1 MAEKPLKKSSIPG
14 VTIRQLV
21 DEIPE
26 GCSTPDFERKPITL
40 ALPEGKN
47 AIFRAM
53 VSGEP
58 RPEVQWYRT
67 QGDLSD
73 SNKYKIFSQPGGK
86 EHVLQ
91 VNKLTG
97 DDTDTYRCL
106 AVNEYGEAMCSARL
120 TVIEVGFR
128 KNRKRR
134 NEPQEDHRKELMD
147 FRKILK
153 KRAPP
158 PPPEKKMDREQVWQL
173 LMNSDRKDYERICM
187 KYGIVDFRGML
198 RKLQEMKKEQEDK
211 ISQYINT
218 ISNLRHIKVTKDGLA
233 TFDLELDLKDFESKI
248 YLYKDGEM
256 IHYGYGNETKH
267 CLRRLGKRYYFHVQD
282 LQPEDAGIYQ
292 VKVEDVEVFS
302 TELEADVI
310 PARVV
315 NPLAETL
322 CEVQEDAVFECTLS
336 NPCPHAFWQFQ
347 HRPLR
352 PSDKYEVSVSPDG
365 LTHRLVVRGAQRS
378 DMGLYSLG
386 TGLHSSSAWLVVEGE
401 KDKGFLP
408 TRQGKK
414 TDEVGNDE
422 RNRLQAEE
430 APFSDVKN
438 SEKLIKEV
446 KPGDWSQL
454 GEPIKDDGLPYGLHI
469 TGGQHGGGQDGP
481 RGYNNF
487 PMEKEGIADLAWDLD
502 EVMENKGVCRAEGNR
517 DTLLE
522 RNQLPKVGGQ
532 GVSFPGGYGLQGD
545 GWESGMDFMIRQQQD
560 CGGNKTKS
568 RQWEVGE
575 SLEASTGGLQGKG
588 WQNNLKGKE
597 DREDSGGQLGN
608 YSQGNIG
615 DLGTGERSLVTSQ
628 TSPVGSWKKG
638 RKLGMSLEADFNLEL
653 EGRDDFSSKRG
664 QYRPPCLG
672 EAGEKQA
679 QRTGQGDGSSGA
691 GSTEAWEP
699 LGWNKGNGEKLRDFQ
714 VQRLSHSKKSFL
726 GQKDLGEEVD
736 ISLEEAGYKASLGE
750 TESLGKEPI
759 VRRTGFKAG
768 PWALGSDGGE
778 GYGHS
783 MEDLHELKGRGLGPR
798 DSQGVPKSLGGLL
811 GESSRELGYFQG
823 WPADQSEAGYRD
835 DKVESEGMMS
845 SWDDTSYN
853 FRKIGPE
860 DGLGTLRI
868 MESGRRGDKGISVK
882 AGELMGS
889 GNRASFGDGPR
900 DHWIKDRAVY
910 KDGSGDWET
919 QGSGSKRGSRDD
931 VKGSEGMRSNYG
943 ASLKDIPEDRQIKKP
958 GGVGGCTG
966 GLEAPEAMGS
976 RSMESNKDYL
986 GSPRKIRLRGEE
998 SFRSDLE
1005 GYGSDFGGPGRI
1017 GSESEGGIRVGL
1029 GGPGGIGSWGEGN
1042 YKSDLDGPIGMRSW
1056 SDGDYGRGSGN
1067 LGKIGSRD
1075 KGDGSSP
1082 VTPGGIELRGE
1093 IGLKVGSGGPGEMW
1107 SRSKKGYRGSV
1118 GYPGGVESEGEEEGD
1133 LEDSRRIESWGKGGH
1148 RSNLRGSGGIGSGVE
1163 SGYEGS
1169 LERPRRTGSEGKGG
1183 YGRDLGN
1190 FEGIRSEV
1198 EGDYGGGSE
1207 SSGGIGSVVEG
1218 EYEDSLERPRRTGS
1232 EGKGGYGKGLGSS
1245 GRIMSEVEGDYGG
1258 GSECPG
1264 GEGTEGKRGYG
1275 DRLEGPEGIGSEVEG
1290 RYKGSL
1296 GSFRRMGSEGK
1307 GAYGSSLKDAEGLRP
1322 DFERGY
1328 GGGSGSPQEIGTM
1341 DKGGYISGLG
1351 DPWEMGSGFGEEYK
1365 NEWGVS
1371 QELVFGKAPSFR
1383 SDSRGPSIIGQENEK
1398 GYGDRSRNQRMM
1410 GAWGEIGLGGRIG
1423 SPGTVGSI
1431 GGNGP
1436 GVLGIVG
1443 SKGEGCIGDGSKDS
1457 GGMKS
1462 WGGDGY
1468 GEGSGDSAALRA
1480 GGTVGY
1486 GHNSCSLGAMRLGSG
1501 AESRD
1506 DSMGLVPQSP
1516 KGNMNCG
1523 GGSRGPNAMDS
1534 GVGASYCDDIRS
1546 SKVMSSEDGTDS
1558 ETLGPCWSGQ
1568 GESYGNRSGGTE
1580 LLGTG
1585 DKEGYGGGSRG
1596 SVSQGSR
1603 YEGGCREG
1611 LGGSGKM
1618 RKEGEADNRGGL
1630 KDSGGKESRD
1640 EGGDKGILGGS
1651 WGMETEA
1658 QGGYKDDLGDDGT
1671 LGNEGYR
1678 NDLKDSRRMGTSTEG
1693 NFGGGPG
1700 SSGAL
1705 KSLDGLR
1712 YGEKFRDKGGR
1723 EGRGLGQ
1730 SGVGAGSID
1739 DSERGKVM
1747 GSMNGTDYGH
1757 DYGNISGVPGV
1768 IGSGVAAAHRSRIS
1782 GVMDSWSEKD
1792 FLPSQP
1798 GSRDGSGGPEAP
1810 GESRD
1815 LHCMGGRS
1823 GTGEWE
1829 GGHGL
1834 QGHPRNREFVDREGL
1849 PTDRAAAPG
1858 NELGKDISL
1867 YTRGT
1872 LRGGHTSRADGQGGL
1887 EYQEN
1892 GMLLGSPGTEKES
1905 RNSNISGWGQDAHSR
1920 LGGKNVCTRAGD
1932 QGIGDTWTGRNL
1944 RPDNSGVNIKYR
1956 HQDIGVQ
1963 DTPEAKDT
1971 TINGIQGVLNG
1982 TEGNDFCDGRMS
1994 VPGQAGAG
2002 RWGGAGSLDGRGGVS
2017 GSAKGS
2023 GVLGGMNSSQWRDS
2037 CANGIQQSGME
2048 GALKGKDGRKSYRDK
2063 SGETRDSETML
2074 GKGVDLDGK
2083 DPSGVREDLESLNG
2097 KNIRPKGPRSLDNY
2111 ERRDGGGTSPSTWG
2125 GKTRTGT
2132 KDFARSEGRESQV
2145 WNGSQSGLGARREI
2159 SDRQKLEEGRVWG
2172 SRYGTESRSVPE
2184 EPQKGDH
2191 QNRDSMGHESNK
2203 NDGLDRISTSSKPRY
2218 RNKQNSSN
2226 FFEEIQGLSGHFS
2239 QELADMEAKKGE
2251 EAVLSCTL
2259 TSDLLSGA
2267 WFKEGVKLT
2276 AEDGVIFEQDGSSY
2290 RLRIPQVQEAQAG
2303 KYMFVAGDHMSEATL
2318 TIREPLTIAQDM
2330 LEKLKEP
2337 LVVKAGKTVTVKI
2350 PFSGQ
2355 APVRVTWKKDGAE
2368 VVGGP
2373 KGAQLDQGDNF
2384 TRLCLPSASRKDSGQ
2399 YLVKLTNAG
2408 GSMEAQLTL
2417 KVIDKPQHPQGPL
2430 KVQYCRGAGISL
2442 SWQPP
2447 RDDGGQVV
2455 LTYVVERQQAG
2466 RTTWLKL
2473 GETPGNVTTFSDTRV
2488 EQGKKY
2494 TYRVRAV
2501 TSEGSGEALVSEE
2514 LLVASEACPRP
2525 PPPPTIVAATS
2536 QGITLTWT
2544 APQGPGSAQLLGYI
2558 IEKRKKGSNT
2568 WTAVNDQPIPEKKW
2582 TVSDVLQGCQYEF
2595 RVTAVGASG
2604 PGEPGSSSDA
2614 VYARDPMRP
2623 PGSVRDLQVT
2633 DISHASITLSWSRP
2647 DPQDGD
2653 QVQGYVV
2660 ELRSSDSLQWSR
2672 CHTGTVGGT
2681 TYTTK
2686 GLRPQEFY
2694 FLRVTAVNDGGQS
2707 QPTTLD
2713 TCIQAMPVSDLFPLI
2728 PKQRLRMQG
2737 W

>member
-1005 GYGSDFGGPGRI
+1005 GYGSDFGGPERI
-1017 GSESEGGIRVGL
+1017 GSESEGG
-1029 GGPGGIGSWGEGN
+1029 
-1042 YKSDLDGPIGMRSW
+1042 
-1056 SDGDYGRGSGN
+1056 
-1067 LGKIGSRD
+1067 
-1075 KGDGSSP
+1075 
-1082 VTPGGIELRGE
+1082 
-1093 IGLKVGSGGPGEMW
+1093 
-1107 SRSKKGYRGSV
+1107 
-1118 GYPGGVESEGEEEGD
+1118 
-1133 LEDSRRIESWGKGGH
+1133 
-1148 RSNLRGSGGIGSGVE
+1148 
-1163 SGYEGS
+1163 
-1169 LERPRRTGSEGKGG
+1169 
-1183 YGRDLGN
+1183 
-1190 FEGIRSEV
+1190 
-1198 EGDYGGGSE
+1198 
-1207 SSGGIGSVVEG
+1207 
-1218 EYEDSLERPRRTGS
+1218 
-1232 EGKGGYGKGLGSS
+1232 
-1245 GRIMSEVEGDYGG
+1245 
-1258 GSECPG
+1258 
-1264 GEGTEGKRGYG
+1264 
-1275 DRLEGPEGIGSEVEG
+1275 
-1290 RYKGSL
+1290 
-1296 GSFRRMGSEGK
+1296 
-1307 GAYGSSLKDAEGLRP
+1307 
-1322 DFERGY
+1322 
-1328 GGGSGSPQEIGTM
+1328 
-1341 DKGGYISGLG
+1341 
-1351 DPWEMGSGFGEEYK
+1351 
-1365 NEWGVS
+1365 
-1371 QELVFGKAPSFR
+1371 
-1383 SDSRGPSIIGQENEK
+1383 
-1398 GYGDRSRNQRMM
+1398 
-1410 GAWGEIGLGGRIG
+1410 
-1423 SPGTVGSI
+1423 
-1431 GGNGP
+1431 
-1436 GVLGIVG
+1436 
-1443 SKGEGCIGDGSKDS
+1443 
-1457 GGMKS
+1457 
-1462 WGGDGY
+1462 
-1468 GEGSGDSAALRA
+1468 
-1480 GGTVGY
+1480 
-1486 GHNSCSLGAMRLGSG
+1486 
-1501 AESRD
+1501 
-1506 DSMGLVPQSP
+1506 
-1516 KGNMNCG
+1516 
-1523 GGSRGPNAMDS
+1523 
-1534 GVGASYCDDIRS
+1534 
-1546 SKVMSSEDGTDS
+1546 
-1558 ETLGPCWSGQ
+1558 
-1568 GESYGNRSGGTE
+1568 
-1580 LLGTG
+1580 
-1585 DKEGYGGGSRG
+1585 
-1596 SVSQGSR
+1596 
-1603 YEGGCREG
+1603 
-1611 LGGSGKM
+1611 
-1618 RKEGEADNRGGL
+1618 
-1630 KDSGGKESRD
+1630 
-1640 EGGDKGILGGS
+1640 
-1651 WGMETEA
+1651 
-1658 QGGYKDDLGDDGT
+1658 
-1671 LGNEGYR
+1671 
-1678 NDLKDSRRMGTSTEG
+1678 
-1693 NFGGGPG
+1693 
-1700 SSGAL
+1700 
-1705 KSLDGLR
+1705 
-1712 YGEKFRDKGGR
+1712 
-1723 EGRGLGQ
+1723 
-1730 SGVGAGSID
+1730 
-1739 DSERGKVM
+1739 
-1747 GSMNGTDYGH
+1747 
-1757 DYGNISGVPGV
+1757 
-1768 IGSGVAAAHRSRIS
+1768 
-1782 GVMDSWSEKD
+1782 
-1792 FLPSQP
+1792 
-1798 GSRDGSGGPEAP
+1798 
-1810 GESRD
+1810 
-1815 LHCMGGRS
+1815 
-1823 GTGEWE
+1823 
-1829 GGHGL
+1829 
-1834 QGHPRNREFVDREGL
+1834 REGL

-2713 TCIQAMPVSDLFPLI
+2713 TCIQAMPVSVYPKFLMDTTTTDCVTVKSGDTVRVPVSFEASPMLEVIWLKDGLSLPKRTVTTIRDGLTQLLI
-2728 PKQRLRMQG
+2728 PAASLSDGGLYTVMLRNLQRKEVTYSFLIRVSASPAAPGPIRLEENVPGTVTAVWEPSPDDGQGGPLYYTVLTRSSIHVTWREAGDRIHTNRFTLVGVLPGHQYYFRVVAKNELGASEPSDTMEPWSIPRQREKFMVKMPNFKKPNLTQKPHFLVNLRTHLLPQG
-2737 W
+2737 CECCMSCAVKGEPRPRVTWFKDDQSLEGNPNVYSTDVLGVCSLVIPSVTLKDSGKYKAVAENGLGQAVSQATLIVTESCF